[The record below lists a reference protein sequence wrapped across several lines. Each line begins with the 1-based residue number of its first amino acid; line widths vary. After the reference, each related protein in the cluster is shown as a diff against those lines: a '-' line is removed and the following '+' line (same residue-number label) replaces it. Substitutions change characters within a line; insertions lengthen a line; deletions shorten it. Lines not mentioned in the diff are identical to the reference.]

1 MSIPI
6 STPDA
11 ARRLGINL
19 KTLYWLIW
27 KGRVVPPAWRFGPA
41 LAWTEE
47 DLTRA
52 AESLRTRKRKPGRA
66 PKAKPSAEPLEGVSA

>member
-1 MSIPI
+1 M
-6 STPDA
+6 STPEA

-27 KGRVVPPAWRFGPA
+27 KGRVTPPAWRFGPA

-52 AESLRTRKRKPGRA
+52 AESLRTRRRKRGPVPRDNA
-66 PKAKPSAEPLEGVSA
+66 SAAPLEAVRHAS